1 MNVLIAI
8 LLTVLDLFLKV
19 FFSSFPL
26 LLSCDVVSVL
36 NVVWVAL
43 PSVCIYCRFLV
54 CASHEVLIDQSIYIQ
69 DCFKLL
75 VF

>member
-8 LLTVLDLFLKV
+8 LLIVLDLFLKV
-19 FFSSFPL
+19 FFLPSRF
-26 LLSCDVVSVL
+26 SCDVMSVL

-43 PSVCIYCRFLV
+43 PSVCVYCRFLV